1 MAEPDVPGGEMVP
14 RRRSPDPLADLLS
27 GSAGDA
33 SDGLGRVAEDLW
45 SAFVPD
51 VLERSAELA
60 ALTDRTRP
68 PAPPVLAPRGRGVK
82 VVVGTFLATL
92 GGKIVLGGAVAAAAV
107 GGLHAAEVVDV
118 PLLPDVGTHEG
129 DEPTTP
135 DPDSDLPPVPQP
147 GLDDDPTDGGTNP
160 PTGGDPAGND
170 PTDGGSNP
178 PTGGDPAGND
188 PTDGGTNPPTGG
200 DPAGNDPT
208 DGGTEAP
215 GPAGSG
221 GQPPSPTSTPTGTR
235 AATEGP
241 SPVEDGSGPV
251 DAQDPVS
258 VDGATGAEEKFSP
271 AP

>member
-170 PTDGGSNP
+170 PTDGG
-178 PTGGDPAGND
+178 
-188 PTDGGTNPPTGG
+188 
-200 DPAGNDPT
+200 
-208 DGGTEAP
+208 TEAP